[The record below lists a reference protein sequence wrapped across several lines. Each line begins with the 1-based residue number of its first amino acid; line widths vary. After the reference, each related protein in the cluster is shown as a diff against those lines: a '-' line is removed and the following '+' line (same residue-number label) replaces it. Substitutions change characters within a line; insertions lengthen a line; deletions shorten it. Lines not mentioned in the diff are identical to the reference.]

1 MKVEYLIAESGLS
14 VEAMER
20 RILHDSQGYGF
31 GTKEE
36 AMNSIHHYK
45 DGSTIYKITVT
56 VEKEL
61 P

>member
-56 VEKEL
+56 V
-61 P
+61 